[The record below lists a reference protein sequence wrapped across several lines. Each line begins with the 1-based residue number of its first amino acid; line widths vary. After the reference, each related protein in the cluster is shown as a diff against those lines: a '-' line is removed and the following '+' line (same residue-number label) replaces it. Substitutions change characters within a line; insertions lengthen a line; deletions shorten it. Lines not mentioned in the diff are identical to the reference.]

1 MATPGKILKTP
12 DLPANGQVKVLN
24 VKKVSE
30 EEIDLNALQK
40 QLAEM
45 NQVLNSL
52 QAQQIDKAERE
63 AVHYDSNTNGRRK
76 AVWFIVLLSLAF
88 GVLYNAILVNEWSLR
103 PIDFAAIQKLV
114 FSTLAFFLLLLVVER
129 GLKFFAPAVH
139 WFFVNDNDS
148 GDENESQDF
157 SHAFLTLQSW
167 HKVAITFGFI
177 ALFCW
182 VFVSLLGVKW

>member
-1 MATPGKILKTP
+1 MATQGKVLKTSE
-12 DLPANGQVKVLN
+12 LPANGQVKVLN

-88 GVLYNAILVNEWSLR
+88 GVL
-103 PIDFAAIQKLV
+103 
-114 FSTLAFFLLLLVVER
+114 
-129 GLKFFAPAVH
+129 
-139 WFFVNDNDS
+139 
-148 GDENESQDF
+148 
-157 SHAFLTLQSW
+157 
-167 HKVAITFGFI
+167 
-177 ALFCW
+177 
-182 VFVSLLGVKW
+182 